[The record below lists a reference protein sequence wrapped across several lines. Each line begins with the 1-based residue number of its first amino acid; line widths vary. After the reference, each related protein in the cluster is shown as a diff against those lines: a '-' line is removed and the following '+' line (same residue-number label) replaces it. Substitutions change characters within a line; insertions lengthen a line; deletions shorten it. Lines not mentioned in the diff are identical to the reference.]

1 MYAHLSHYSLGI
13 YNVLRSSM
21 SIHRYLDT
29 SEENTDGGNRDLP

>member
-13 YNVLRSSM
+13 YVLRSSM